1 MADTA
6 YPVGHA
12 MAEQKWS
19 KSLMK
24 ETLKRTQMFKEM
36 GDTPNS
42 MIQIKTGLKESGYK
56 ETFGLR
62 MQLAGDG
69 ISGDST
75 LEGNEESLTI
85 YSDSVEIDQLR
96 HAVRS
101 QGKASEQ
108 RVPFETRREA
118 RDGLADW
125 WAARIDTTVFN
136 HLAGISTETR
146 SQYNGNN
153 TIAAP
158 TATTHHIYANSES
171 SEASLSDSSTWQF
184 SLPLID
190 EAIELAKTNSPLINP
205 IKFQGN
211 DYYKIYLHPT
221 QVKDL
226 RTKVST
232 TEVTWFDVQKSAM
245 QGGKIDSNPIFSGA
259 LGVYNGVILHES
271 TYVPASPTKSTVRR
285 AVFAGAQ
292 AGAVAFGKGYGK
304 NNMTWK
310 EELFDYGNKL
320 GVSAGLIWGVKKC
333 QFNSADFGTIVISTG
348 AA

>member
-19 KSLMK
+19 RSLMK
-24 ETLKRTQMFKEM
+24 ETLKRTQALKFM
-36 GDTPNS
+36 GEGANN
-42 MIQIKTGLKESGYK
+42 MIQIKNELKESGYK
-56 ETFGLR
+56 VTFGLR

-69 ISGDST
+69 ISGDGT

-96 HAVRS
+96 HAVRTK
-101 QGKASEQ
+101 GRASEQ
-108 RVPFETRREA
+108 RVPFSTREEA

-136 HLAGISTETR
+136 HLAGINTETR
-146 SQYNGNN
+146 SQYTGNN

-158 TATTHHIYANSES
+158 STGYQIFANGETD
-171 SEASLSDSSTWQF
+171 EANLSDSTSSRFQLT
-184 SLPLID
+184 LLD
-190 EAIELAKTNSPLINP
+190 EAIETAKTATPLINP
-205 IKFQGN
+205 IKMKGN
-211 DYYKIYLHPT
+211 DYYVAFLHPN

-226 RTKVST
+226 RTDAT
-232 TEVTWFDVQKSAM
+232 ANRVTWYDTQKAAM
-245 QGGKIDSNPIFSGA
+245 QGGKIDGNPIFTGA

-271 TYVPASPTKSTVRR
+271 TYVPLAPNRTAVRR
-285 AVFAGAQ
+285 AIFAGAQ
-292 AGAVAFGKGYGK
+292 AAAVAFGKGNGK

-320 GVSAGLIWGVKKC
+320 GVSAGLIWGLKKC
-333 QFNSADFGTIVISTG
+333 QFNSADFSSIVISTG